1 MRNIEQWLEEYNE
14 SHQHRT
20 NKILHWVCVPLIVLS
35 LFGLLWTVPLPVEI
49 EILPFQLNWA
59 IILLTLALIYYSIL
73 SIPLAIGMLLVVS
86 TMLYMLHSLAQLQV
100 PLWLLSVIVFV
111 LAWIGQFIGHQIEG
125 KRPSF
130 FKDVQFLLIGPLW
143 LLFFIYHKLDIR
155 Y

>member
-143 LLFFIYHKLDIR
+143 LLSFIYHKLDIR